1 MFFSVRINFFESVK
15 GKYYRLIYINLVMS
29 IDATPHTEQELSLL
43 ILGVLDECLHEM
55 EYPKDYLSKTKFYL
69 M

>member
-1 MFFSVRINFFESVK
+1 
-15 GKYYRLIYINLVMS
+15 MS

-55 EYPKDYLSKTKFYL
+55 EYPKDYLSKTKIHKVLFDVIESLGLDITRSWYI
-69 M
+69 MSFMN